1 MAREIRITIDDDE
14 IFERMKRRKD
24 ELDLSWE
31 EVLRRGLDRDESE
44 SGNPGSAN
52 PGSASEPGASGRH
65 GTPGRQG
72 TSGHHGT
79 HGPHSSHSSH
89 ASSRG
94 SHSSRDS
101 HPSHGHRDTHAS
113 ASEGNRRDPGD
124 WNPFAPDFGRKL
136 SEHIT
141 RSVAESVPGGEEFV
155 SGSLEDEID
164 QLEDAEDAVL
174 AFPFLDDDPD
184 NQVPLR
190 VNLRTSAGG
199 LDVEVVAVRRGKDA
213 SSMNRFAGDARGT
226 VTRKLAA
233 GEPAVLR
240 MGNGGEEYPVLPTLS
255 WSRDR
260 DGRPTVTEVEILD
273 VRLDE
278 E

>member
-1 MAREIRITIDDDE
+1 MWVMWGGFMRVGPESARMSREIRITIDDDE

-31 EVLRRGLDRDESE
+31 EALRRGLDRNEDA
-44 SGNPGSAN
+44 G
-52 PGSASEPGASGRH
+52 PGSASGTGARAH
-65 GTPGRQG
+65 R
-72 TSGHHGT
+72 
-79 HGPHSSHSSH
+79 SSH
-89 ASSRG
+89 AGRAPHG
-94 SHSSRDS
+94 EPHA
-101 HPSHGHRDTHAS
+101 SHGRPGGHAG
-113 ASEGNRRDPGD
+113 ADEGRRSVGD
-124 WNPFAPDFGRKL
+124 SGEWNPFDPDFGRKL

-141 RSVAESVPGGEEFV
+141 RSVAESVPGGEDLLGP
-155 SGSLEDEID
+155 GSLEEEID

-174 AFPFLDDDPD
+174 AFPFLDDEPG

-190 VNLRTSAGG
+190 VNLRTSADG
-199 LDVEVVAVRRGKDA
+199 LDVEVVAVRRGKSVA
-213 SSMNRFAGDARGT
+213 SMNRFEADARGA

-233 GEPAVLR
+233 GEPAMLR
-240 MGNGGEEYPVLPTLS
+240 MRDGQEEYPVSPALS

-260 DGRPTVTEVEILD
+260 DGRPTVTEVEIAE